1 MVKKSAEQGNAQAQ
15 YSLALTYFNY
25 NGLALSIDKKKA
37 AVWMNK
43 AYLNGWEEAKEMW
56 NKLELWKYEK

>member
-1 MVKKSAEQGNAQAQ
+1 M
-15 YSLALTYFNY
+15 YY
-25 NGLALSIDKKKA
+25 NGEGTSIDKKQA
-37 AVWMNK
+37 AVWMDK